1 MCEAQRPG
9 KLRLAG
15 GVRGVH
21 ANTMRVE
28 DAKKAA
34 KLQGGITQQSAEDA
48 TFQQSGVDVESA
60 RSAGLIPPVHS
71 ALVRAFANHKP
82 LAPKETMAPEGG
94 SSAPK
99 VGPLT
104 LVQASP
110 TILSTVNLNVRKQL
124 DDKCAAAFYEFG
136 IPFEVASSEAFC
148 DAVEDTARLVRMPDD
163 RFALVLTGLGAGKVG
178 ARRLHEPTPQET
190 RHLAIFSTMQTRASK
205 TASKM
210 RCSLSWGR
218 PARSYLMGAGA
229 VPSGRCGIASC
240 SRRWVSFASKSAT
253 PPVGR
258 LGRGQE
264 GATRFRCS
272 CLKPADLHRRSRA
285 TLEGVCAHSLSK
297 ADPKLVRVHYNLSA
311 P

>member
-60 RSAGLIPPVHS
+60 RSAGLIPPVHN

-82 LAPKETMAPEGG
+82 LAQKEPMAQEGG

-148 DAVEDTARLVRMPDD
+148 DAVEDTARLVRMPDE
-163 RFALVLTGLGAGKVG
+163 RFALVLTGFGAGKVG
-178 ARRLHEPTPQET
+178 ARRLHEPTPEET
-190 RHLAIFSTMQTRASK
+190 RWRCPLRCGHEQASQPQ
-205 TASKM
+205 
-210 RCSLSWGR
+210 RCAA
-218 PARSYLMGAGA
+218 PAR
-229 VPSGRCGIASC
+229 
-240 SRRWVSFASKSAT
+240 
-253 PPVGR
+253 
-258 LGRGQE
+258 
-264 GATRFRCS
+264 
-272 CLKPADLHRRSRA
+272 
-285 TLEGVCAHSLSK
+285 
-297 ADPKLVRVHYNLSA
+297 
-311 P
+311 